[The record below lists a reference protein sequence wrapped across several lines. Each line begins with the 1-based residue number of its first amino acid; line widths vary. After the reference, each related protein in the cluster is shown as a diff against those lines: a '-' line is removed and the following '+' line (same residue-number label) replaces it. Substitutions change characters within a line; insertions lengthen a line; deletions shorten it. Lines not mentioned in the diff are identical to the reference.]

1 MKRIQEDTNMRQK
14 LNTNQLREIAV
25 ELGADR
31 SKLYGTSRTA
41 MLFIINKLKKEKEQ
55 EERT

>member
-1 MKRIQEDTNMRQK
+1 MRQK

-31 SKLYGTSRTA
+31 SKLYGTSRTT

-55 EERT
+55 EGRT